1 MCLAVPGKLVS
12 TFTEHGVHMGKVD
25 FGGVA
30 RAVCIEHVPQAAPGD
45 WVLVHVGFALAR
57 LDEAEAQAQL
67 ALLREIGDVLEQEEE
82 ELAP

>member
-12 TFTEHGVHMGKVD
+12 TFTEHGVRMGKVD

-30 RAVCIEHVPQAAPGD
+30 RAVCVEHVPQAEPGD
-45 WVLVHVGFALAR
+45 WVLVHVGFALTR

-67 ALLREIGDVLEQEEE
+67 ALLRELGALEDEI
-82 ELAP
+82 AP